1 MEILPRTIEQIFEQ
15 YGHGEKIRNHIGS
28 QIQESTR
35 NSTRVIILLIPGHY
49 DDQFKLFTKND
60 YL

>member
-1 MEILPRTIEQIFEQ
+1 METLRRIIEQIFEQ

-28 QIQESTR
+28 QIQGSTR
-35 NSTRVIILLIPGHY
+35 NSTHVIILLIQGHY